1 MAEIAKEAIMENTQ
15 TAVLESETDRNN
27 EATPGSARRLMGQI
41 RRRTYR
47 KISAEDKIRIV
58 LEGFRKELPISDLC
72 RKERINVSVY
82 YGWLKDFMEA
92 GKSRLKGDSIRSA
105 NEDDVTRLKDDNVR
119 LKQLAGEQALE
130 ISLLKKS
137 LNA

>member
-1 MAEIAKEAIMENTQ
+1 MEDTQ
-15 TAVLESETDRNN
+15 TAVLDPATDQNN
-27 EATPGSARRLMGQI
+27 EAAPGSTRRLIGQI

-47 KISAEDKIRIV
+47 KISADDKIRVV

-72 RKERINVSVY
+72 RRERINVSVY

-92 GKSRLKGDSIRSA
+92 GKARLKGDSMRAA
-105 NEDDVTRLKDDNVR
+105 NEEDVTKLKDDNVR

>member
-1 MAEIAKEAIMENTQ
+1 MEALQ
-15 TAVLESETDRNN
+15 TAVLEPETSQANQVRQ
-27 EATPGSARRLMGQI
+27 GSTRRLIGQI
-41 RRRTYR
+41 KRRTYR

-58 LEGFRKELPISDLC
+58 LEGFRKELPVSDLC
-72 RKERINVSVY
+72 RRERINASVY

-92 GKSRLKGDSIRSA
+92 GKSRLKGDTIRAA
-105 NEDDVTRLKDDNVR
+105 NEEEVQRLKHENAR

-137 LNA
+137 LNG